1 MAALLC
7 AANSGPQT
15 LVASTEQT
23 IIQIKAPTNQRV
35 LVREVRMFGLQA
47 AGGTDKTVK
56 FRMTRS
62 TANFGTSS
70 AVTPVKNNPSN
81 LETIQSTCFATF
93 TVEPT
98 SPTDSGLWWEFN
110 PQSGIIELRPDKSP
124 IEIPGGQSVQFAA
137 TSQSSS
143 TPVVLVQVTFEE

>member
-1 MAALLC
+1 
-7 AANSGPQT
+7 
-15 LVASTEQT
+15 
-23 IIQIKAPTNQRV
+23 
-35 LVREVRMFGLQA
+35 
-47 AGGTDKTVK
+47 
-56 FRMTRS
+56 
-62 TANFGTSS
+62 
-70 AVTPVKNNPSN
+70 VTPGKNNPSN

-110 PQSGIIELRPDKSP
+110 PQSGIIELTPDKSP